1 MCRET
6 NFCGH
11 KRREE
16 QWRKAQ
22 GKRDSF
28 VLGFY
33 GIHVARARGCT
44 SSGRERE
51 IRSKIF
57 GVAWLYFNDDA
68 RFVLVMGHKKRLIR
82 VGNSKRSIKLF

>member
-33 GIHVARARGCT
+33 GIHVARGDVPRRGEKERFAAR
-44 SSGRERE
+44 SS
-51 IRSKIF
+51 
-57 GVAWLYFNDDA
+57 AWL
-68 RFVLVMGHKKRLIR
+68 G
-82 VGNSKRSIKLF
+82 SILMTTRDLCS